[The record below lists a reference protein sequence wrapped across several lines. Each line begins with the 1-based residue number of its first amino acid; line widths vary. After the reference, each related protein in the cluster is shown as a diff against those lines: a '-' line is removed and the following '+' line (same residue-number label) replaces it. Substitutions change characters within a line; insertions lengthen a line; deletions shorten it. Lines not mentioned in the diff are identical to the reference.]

1 VSVSARGE
9 VEQWAPGV
17 DAREREGESSARGWF
32 KCDWRVGPTAQW
44 PTELGYAGEESWGGL
59 NGLAADPTEFWSFF
73 LFISF
78 LFFFIPNF
86 NLNSSFKFKPCAY
99 FVSYYIVNFKKYH
112 FGKYFIY
119 ILYTFFFFFLFS
131 TLVFHLGF

>member
-1 VSVSARGE
+1 MNATRPTTT
-9 VEQWAPGV
+9 APH
-17 DAREREGESSARGWF
+17 
-32 KCDWRVGPTAQW
+32 VGTRFSG
-44 PTELGYAGEESWGGL
+44 LGRAGEESLGGL
-59 NGLAADPTEFWSFF
+59 NRLAAGPNRVLVFF

-78 LFFFIPNF
+78 LVFFIPNF

-119 ILYTFFFFFLFS
+119 ILYTFFFFSYFQP
-131 TLVFHLGF
+131 

>member
-1 VSVSARGE
+1 VRLVRGPNSAVAATG
-9 VEQWAPGV
+9 
-17 DAREREGESSARGWF
+17 
-32 KCDWRVGPTAQW
+32 
-44 PTELGYAGEESWGGL
+44 LGCAGEESLGGL
-59 NGLAADPTEFWSFF
+59 NRLAAGPNRVLVFFF

-112 FGKYFIY
+112 IWEIFYLYFIY
-119 ILYTFFFFFLFS
+119 FSYLFLFS
-131 TLVFHLGF
+131 TLVFYL